1 MEKSKIKVEK
11 IRKIEKLEYLNSFI
25 IEYTGKDNAIRNW
38 ELVSRSKID
47 RLENEIFNNKSYSD
61 GVMIFAC
68 NRERTKLVILK
79 EFRVSAGKYLYT
91 LPAGLVDNDEEIEVA
106 AIREFKEESGLDIEI
121 VSIEKERYTSVG
133 IINEKVSVAYGY
145 FSGTPSKE
153 FQEASEDAEIEIID
167 RDRAI
172 NILKNEEISM
182 RTALLIE
189 NFFQI
194 NKFINNKTE

>member
-1 MEKSKIKVEK
+1 MKNSKIKVIK
-11 IRKIEKLEYLNSFI
+11 IKKIEKLEYLNSFI
-25 IEYTGKDNAIRNW
+25 IEYTGKDNIKRNW
-38 ELVSRSKID
+38 ELVSRDKID

-68 NRERTKLVILK
+68 DRERTKLVVLK

-91 LPAGLVDNDEEIEVA
+91 LPAGLVDNDEKIEIA
-106 AIREFKEESGLDIEI
+106 AIREFKEESGMDIEI

-153 FQEASEDAEIEIID
+153 FQEESEDAEIEIIN
-167 RDRAI
+167 RDMAI
-172 NILKNEEISM
+172 EILKNEEVSM

-194 NKFINNKTE
+194 NKFMNGTT